1 MIKDNNVKR
10 VLKDDGVDDS
20 ILESGNKFENLTS
33 NSISKIEEEMKFKG
47 SWAVR
52 VVLNDR
58 FGGVIIKQMLSIMR
72 IRA

>member
-33 NSISKIEEEMKFKG
+33 NSISRIEEMKFKG
-47 SWAVR
+47 
-52 VVLNDR
+52 L
-58 FGGVIIKQMLSIMR
+58 QE
-72 IRA
+72 